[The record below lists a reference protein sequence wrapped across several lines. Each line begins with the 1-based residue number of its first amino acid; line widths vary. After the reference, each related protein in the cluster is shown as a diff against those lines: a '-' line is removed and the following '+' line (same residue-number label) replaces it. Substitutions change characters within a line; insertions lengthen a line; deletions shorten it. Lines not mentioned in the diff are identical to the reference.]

1 MAAKIAQKPCH
12 QRASAGAIH
21 IIIAKYRDMF
31 TTAHRNRDAVRRRFH
46 ISQARWVWH
55 QRAELGFQKIRRI
68 IKANAARGEQAPQHL
83 RQFKPLRNAKADPR
97 IARAPLPA
105 AASDAARD
113 AQYGSCQRAIIHE
126 IRAP

>member
-1 MAAKIAQKPCH
+1 MAAKITQKPRH

-21 IIIAKYRDMF
+21 IIIAEYCDML
-31 TTAHRNRDAVRRRFH
+31 TAPHRNRDTIRRRFH
-46 ISQARWVWH
+46 IRQPRRVRH
-55 QRAELGFQKIRRI
+55 ERAQLRFQKIRRV

-97 IARAPLPA
+97 IACAPLPA
-105 AASDAARD
+105 SPCQAARD
-113 AQYGSCQRAIIHE
+113 TQYGSCQRAIIHE